1 MLKILDDWI
10 DDLPWQFQNQ
20 KRIEILL
27 KAFAKQMQEVAD
39 MFVDLY
45 ELTDIDLAVG
55 KNLDFVGTIIPLS
68 RAEAGEY
75 IGMNAGIDDETY
87 RRVLRSKLARNVN
100 NCTYY
105 DLQETLLQL
114 GSQGKFTYQE
124 NANNPATI
132 IFEAAAKNLGT
143 DDRWIF
149 YYPLDKAAGVQI
161 KLKQDISVDTTTLK
175 VGLNLRTRKAVNI
188 FPADLTQNVTYTD
201 WHVGTAMTIV
211 EEWELRG
218 E

>member
-1 MLKILDDWI
+1 MKMLDDWI

-20 KRIEILL
+20 KRINVLIA
-27 KAFAKQMQEVAD
+27 AFAKQMQEVAD
-39 MFVDLY
+39 MFEELY
-45 ELTDIDLAVG
+45 TLTDIDIAAG

-75 IGMNAGIDDETY
+75 IGMNASIDDETY

-105 DLQETLLQL
+105 DLQETLSQL
-114 GSQGKFTYQE
+114 GSQRKFTYKE
-124 NANNPATI
+124 STNNPATI
-132 IFEAAAKNLGT
+132 ILEAAAKSLGF

-149 YYPLDKAAGVQI
+149 FYPLDKAAGVQI
-161 KLKQDISVDTTTLK
+161 KLKQNISVDNTEIK

-188 FPADLTQNVTYTD
+188 FPANLTQDVTYTNL
-201 WHVGTAMTIV
+201 HVGTAMAIV
-211 EEWELRG
+211 EEWELKG